1 MKQVFDTL
9 KSKTERKIFIVW
21 IAICRL
27 MFPLHV
33 SANALQQSSLF
44 RGVQNLIRDAITV
57 LTLLTAGTVAFFFI
71 KNMYKVVTGEEDE
84 KPAAKKNA
92 KNTLVI
98 GVLIICA
105 EVLVNLIFGYF
116 TAG

>member
-9 KSKTERKIFIVW
+9 KSKTERKILIVW

-33 SANALQQSSLF
+33 SANALQQSSLYK
-44 RGVQNLIRDAITV
+44 GVKNLISDGITV
-57 LTLLTAGTVAFFFI
+57 LTLLTAGIVAFFFI
-71 KNMYKVVTGEEDE
+71 KNMYKAITGTEDE
-84 KPAAKKNA
+84 KPVAKKEA

-116 TAG
+116 IEG